1 MQVTNGGASEWLQK
15 DGRHGGE
22 GGDQWLMYIGFFF
35 FSSQIIIPMLYYNN
49 QTHYSKPH
57 FDSNASQFSINQKT
71 NSHKKILKDIF
82 SFICTEIWRCLYQK
96 ISCMHTSPS
105 Y

>member
-35 FSSQIIIPMLYYNN
+35 FFITNYN
-49 QTHYSKPH
+49 
-57 FDSNASQFSINQKT
+57 SNAILQQPNTLFKAPLRFQCFSINQKT

-82 SFICTEIWRCLYQK
+82 SFICTEIWRCPYQK